1 MFKVKFNEFKTNKN
15 ISMKNLYKYFTALFL
30 IFLITGT
37 STDSFAGNKDRS
49 GQAGASELLINPWTR
64 SSGWGGVNTANVRGL
79 ESMFSNVAGIAFTQ
93 STELIFSHTSWLKG
107 SDVNLFSFGFAQ
119 RIGESGVMSM
129 SVMSMNFGD
138 IDITTNSHP
147 EGGIGTFSPS
157 LMNVSI
163 SYAKAFSNSIYAG
176 ITFKIITESIADISA
191 NGLAIDAGIQYVT
204 GELENIKFGIVLKN
218 VGPTMKFSGDGFS
231 LTGQFFGGNELQFT
245 FEERAADFELPTA
258 LLIGAAYDFLWGE
271 NSRLTLAG
279 NFSSN
284 SFTKDQ
290 FTGGIEFSLRNFIML
305 RAGYTY
311 EEGIDKSIYDPSQR
325 TNANKGPSVGFSV
338 QVPLNKEI
346 GSNFAVDY
354 SYRATD
360 HFNGTHS
367 IGARISL

>member
-1 MFKVKFNEFKTNKN
+1 
-15 ISMKNLYKYFTALFL
+15 MKNLFKYLAALFL
-30 IFLITGT
+30 IILIAGT

-64 SSGWGGVNTANVRGL
+64 SSGWGGVSTANVCGL
-79 ESMFSNVAGIAFTQ
+79 EAMFGNVAGIAFTQ

-107 SDVNLFSFGFAQ
+107 SDVNLFSFGFTQ
-119 RIGESGVMSM
+119 KVSESGVFGM

-138 IDITTNSHP
+138 IDITTNDHP
-147 EGGIGTFSPS
+147 EGGIGTYSPS
-157 LMNVSI
+157 LMNFSL

-176 ITFKIITESIADISA
+176 VTLKIISESIADISA
-191 NGLAIDAGIQYVT
+191 QGLAIDAGIQYVT

-231 LTGQFFGGNELQFT
+231 LTGQFFGGDDLQFT
-245 FEERAADFELPTA
+245 FEERADDYELPTA

-271 NSRLTLAG
+271 NNRLTLAG
-279 NFSSN
+279 NFTSN

-290 FTGGIEFSLRNFIML
+290 FTAGIEFSLRNYLML

-311 EEGIDKSIYDPSQR
+311 EEGIDKSIYDPTQR
-325 TNANKGPSVGFSV
+325 TNANKGPSAGFTV
-338 QVPLNKEI
+338 QVPLNKEK
-346 GSNFAVDY
+346 GTNFAVDY
-354 SYRATD
+354 SFRATD

-367 IGARISL
+367 IGARITL